1 MKKFTCKLIKFSQN
15 KFMNQEYSSTDVR
28 YTLDIRVPK
37 KIPQRIDVLENVTI
51 GSDPRNDI
59 ILASEDGSH
68 TKQFTFKKRGN
79 ALVGINNFNGNHEV
93 ILNQTPMIEGKHY
106 ILEKGDTIVL
116 HQIEIHI
123 RQDSTQALS
132 KSGEGTVPHLKFL
145 DQKKKLIQEE
155 MELAQNKSGTTS
167 LNKVDGFQKSKGG
180 ILDKIKSFFKKSPAP
195 SVTPQSKASGQKK
208 KKK

>member
-1 MKKFTCKLIKFSQN
+1 
-15 KFMNQEYSSTDVR
+15 MNAEYSSTDVR

-37 KIPQRIDVLENVTI
+37 KIPQRIDVLENVSV

-59 ILASEDGSH
+59 ILSSEDGAH
-68 TKQFTFKKRGN
+68 HKQFIFKKRAN
-79 ALVGINNFNGNHEV
+79 ALVGINNYNGSFEAL
-93 ILNQTPMIEGKHY
+93 LNQTPMIEGKHY
-106 ILEKGDTIVL
+106 ILEKGDTITL

-132 KSGEGTVPHLKFL
+132 KAGEGTVPHLKFL

-155 MELAQNKSGTTS
+155 MEQAQNKSGTTS
-167 LNKVDGFQKSKGG
+167 LNKVDGFQKSNLGFF
-180 ILDKIKSFFKKSPAP
+180 DKLKNLFKKNSTP
-195 SVTPQSKASGQKK
+195 SVTPQSKPGGQKK

>member
-1 MKKFTCKLIKFSQN
+1 
-15 KFMNQEYSSTDVR
+15 MNQEYSSTDVR

-59 ILASEDGSH
+59 ILSAEDGSH
-68 TKQFTFKKRGN
+68 QKQFVFKKRGT
-79 ALVGINNFNGNHEV
+79 ALVGINNFNGNYEV
-93 ILNQTPMIEGKHY
+93 LLNQTPMIEGKHY

-180 ILDKIKSFFKKSPAP
+180 FFDKIKNLFKKSPAP
-195 SVTPQSKASGQKK
+195 SVTTQTKASGQKK

>member
-1 MKKFTCKLIKFSQN
+1 
-15 KFMNQEYSSTDVR
+15 MNQEYSSTDVR

-59 ILASEDGSH
+59 ILSAEDGSH
-68 TKQFTFKKRGN
+68 SKQFTFKKRGT
-79 ALVGINNFNGNHEV
+79 ALVGINNFNGNYEV
-93 ILNQTPMIEGKHY
+93 LLNQTPMIEGKHY

-123 RQDSTQALS
+123 RQDSTQTLS

-155 MELAQNKSGTTS
+155 MEQAQNKSGTTS

-180 ILDKIKSFFKKSPAP
+180 FFDKIKNLFKKSPAP
-195 SVTPQSKASGQKK
+195 SVTAQTKASGQKK